1 MMGSMS
7 LSEEE
12 ETRAL
17 LGVGGSDKAPSVS
30 QEVAPQDPPLQAP
43 GPRAPSPHDCE
54 NINSHWVCPLPVV
67 LCDSSQS

>member
-30 QEVAPQDPPLQAP
+30 QEVAPQDPPAGTWTSGSQP
-43 GPRAPSPHDCE
+43 PR
-54 NINSHWVCPLPVV
+54 L
-67 LCDSSQS
+67 